1 METPRNQKV
10 ATRGLQP
17 CQFHRHLYLVY
28 LLLCAALVLG
38 TSVLAQAACWS
49 DVLASRNADF
59 LVMRSGAAYRVLEG
73 AAITAFWAPLARVT
87 ICEQV
92 VVNVNGEMAPLY
104 EIRNQ
109 DGNQLVNAA
118 RER

>member
-1 METPRNQKV
+1 MESPRKHKI
-10 ATRGLQP
+10 ATRGMKP
-17 CQFHRHLYLVY
+17 GKFHRHLYLV
-28 LLLCAALVLG
+28 LCAALLLG
-38 TSVLAQAACWS
+38 TSGVAQAACWS
-49 DVLASRNADF
+49 DVLDGRNADF

-73 AAITAFWAPLARVT
+73 PAITAFWLPLARVT

-92 VVNVNGEMAPLY
+92 IVNVNGEMAPFY